1 MQRKFSAYALLI
13 TIAFFLFLS
22 GCSYLFQTSDFWG
35 TNSTQFL
42 DKQIC
47 SVFFL
52 DVGQG
57 DSILIKTPEN
67 KFVLIDSGPNSA
79 EQDVLQTLDRLNVKK
94 LDVVIATHPHED
106 HIGNMDKIISK
117 YNIERFYTTNKT
129 TNTQTFVDMLNALKK
144 KNLKISIAR
153 PFDRLKLNGVT
164 LTFLSPLKDYDDLND
179 SSVVVMLEFAGKRVL
194 FTGDISQ
201 NVEYDIVRNVHDIK
215 ADILK
220 VSHHGSYAA
229 TSSLFLEKVN
239 PKVAII
245 SVGKDNPYGHPHS
258 STIRRLEKF
267 KVKIFTTEQNGNIAA
282 LIFPDGTLKLITQR

>member
-1 MQRKFSAYALLI
+1 MKRKLSAVVLI
-13 TIAFFLFLS
+13 LGFFFLFLS
-22 GCSYLFQTSDFWG
+22 GCSNIFQNTNFWEA
-35 TNSTQFL
+35 NSVQFL
-42 DKQIC
+42 DKQTC
-47 SVFFL
+47 SIFFL

-57 DSILIKTPEN
+57 DSILIKTPGN

-117 YNIERFYTTNKT
+117 YDIERFYTTNKT
-129 TNTQTFVDMLNALKK
+129 ANTQTFEDMLNALRK

-153 PFDRLKLNGVT
+153 PFDRLMLNGVT

-194 FTGDISQ
+194 FTGDISKD
-201 NVEYDIVRNVHDIK
+201 VEYDIIKKAHDIK
-215 ADILK
+215 ADVLK

-229 TSSLFLEKVN
+229 TSSLFLKN
-239 PKVAII
+239 IDPKVGII
-245 SVGKDNPYGHPHS
+245 SVGKNNPYGHPHS
-258 STIRRLEKF
+258 STIRRLKKF
-267 KVKIFTTEQNGNIAA
+267 KVKIFTTEQNGNIVVQ
-282 LIFPDGTLKLITQR
+282 IFPDGTIKLITQR